1 MMAANKNLDLDT
13 LRTFVRGVELGS
25 FARAAVAV
33 GRSAS
38 AVSGQLRKLEAQ
50 VGEALVVRSGRGL
63 TLTPA
68 GEVLLS
74 YARRMLNI
82 NDEVLSRIQNSRVAG
97 SVRLGLPP
105 DFSETWLPGVLERF
119 ARTHPRVQ
127 IEVDA
132 DRSTELIQRVG
143 TGQLD
148 LALGWTPIG
157 GAETGEV
164 IASVPVGWIARAGS
178 RFTRDVSQPLPLV
191 VFNEPCVFRRLALAA
206 LDAEAIA
213 WRLAFVS
220 PSLPGLWAA
229 VEAQLG
235 VTIRTAIGVPE
246 SLGLIDPLSNG
257 LPPLPPVSLSVHRAA
272 GRAEPAVQALF
283 ELISATFAENNGHER
298 G

>member
-1 MMAANKNLDLDT
+1 MMVTNRNLDLDT

-74 YARRMLNI
+74 YARRMLDI

-127 IEVDA
+127 IEVEA

-148 LALGWTPIG
+148 LALGWTPSG
-157 GAETGEV
+157 RTDTGEV

-213 WRLAFVS
+213 WR
-220 PSLPGLWAA
+220 
-229 VEAQLG
+229 
-235 VTIRTAIGVPE
+235 
-246 SLGLIDPLSNG
+246 
-257 LPPLPPVSLSVHRAA
+257 
-272 GRAEPAVQALF
+272 
-283 ELISATFAENNGHER
+283 
-298 G
+298 